1 MYYFTKP
8 YKDEPIDETVVT
20 YDSVIKE
27 VNGVKVQMFVPRT
40 EDLNKG
46 LSYSDFSLKSLIDA
60 DAIDLLNPIAPISR
74 TPLYAADIA
83 NIAANNI
90 GTVLDNVKVENKV
103 ESPKTDVTNE

>member
-1 MYYFTKP
+1 MYYFIKP

-20 YDSVIKE
+20 FDPVVKE
-27 VNGVKVQMFVPRT
+27 VDGVKVQMFVPRT
-40 EDLNKG
+40 EDPNKG

-60 DAIDLLNPIAPISR
+60 DALDLLNPIAPISR

-90 GTVLDNVKVENKV
+90 GTVLDNVKVENEVKP
-103 ESPKTDVTNE
+103 EKTDVTNE